1 MTLEKCTKIL
11 DKHKIPSC
19 HSNFQIRNFILGKE
33 SSDIGKFWQC
43 VRELQAR
50 QETLQALETD
60 YQDLLDNIE
69 IAKLDLEEIQL
80 KNIVAKN
87 PILKEIRQ
95 KKILIQASKQKR
107 NIDRLYKTKQS
118 LDSQRENILKE
129 MQVLVEEFE
138 KLSELVAYKDF
149 DDESAQLQYWTQK
162 FEKELVLTQT
172 LGLPPNPELLK
183 SCLALP
189 SDSALKKNIE
199 EALLNANK
207 KLLKENN

>member
-1 MTLEKCTKIL
+1 MILEKCTKIL

-43 VRELQAR
+43 IRELQAR

-60 YQDLLDNIE
+60 YQDLQDNIE

-87 PILKEIRQ
+87 PALSEIRQ
-95 KKILIQASKQKR
+95 KKRAIQTSKQKR

-129 MQVLVEEFE
+129 MKVLVEEFE
-138 KLSELVAYKDF
+138 KLSEFIPYKEF

-189 SDSALKKNIE
+189 SNSALKKNIE
-199 EALLNANK
+199 EALVNANK

>member
-87 PILKEIRQ
+87 PALKEIRQ
-95 KKILIQASKQKR
+95 KKILIQVSKQKR

-199 EALLNANK
+199 EALVNANK

>member
-1 MTLEKCTKIL
+1 MLQPK
-11 DKHKIPSC
+11 
-19 HSNFQIRNFILGKE
+19 NVRR
-33 SSDIGKFWQC
+33 C
-43 VRELQAR
+43 VRLI
-50 QETLQALETD
+50 ETD
-60 YQDLLDNIE
+60 EKVIE
-69 IAKLDLEEIQL
+69 FVSKYFNFKKLG
-80 KNIVAKN
+80 
-87 PILKEIRQ
+87 
-95 KKILIQASKQKR
+95 LIQ
-107 NIDRLYKTKQS
+107 
-118 LDSQRENILKE
+118 E
-129 MQVLVEEFE
+129 VE